1 MQAVRAFCGET
12 IVHVGEWRGDT
23 GDHHFESE
31 LAANWELQTRL
42 PLPNWGDTA
51 EDLTV
56 WKRRKSSAAAAAAVL
71 KPAVHPI
78 LTCDA
83 AGRRH

>member
-1 MQAVRAFCGET
+1 MAVQAVRAFCGET

-56 WKRRKSSAAAAAAVL
+56 WKRRKARLLLQLLSSN
-71 KPAVHPI
+71 
-78 LTCDA
+78 
-83 AGRRH
+83 RRSIPS